1 MFLISHKLGKNVKNR
16 IKFLKPY
23 PILYICGVWE
33 IDLAYRKEMHN
44 TFERLID
51 KKEMLMKA
59 RPLPSIA
66 LSKIKEALSIEW
78 TYNSNSIEGNTLT
91 LRETQMVLQEGITVK
106 GKSLREH
113 FEVKNHEIALDHLY
127 AMVGQE
133 EVLNAKAVM
142 ELHSYVLRSIEDDY
156 AGRLRTGGVRIA
168 GANFIPPNA
177 RKVTDLFDQLFDFI
191 HTNPQ
196 DLNTIE
202 LATVFHHKFV
212 WIHPFF
218 DGNGKTVRLAMNLLL
233 MNAGFPPAI
242 ILSNDRKKYY
252 VALNRANKGD
262 YSKLI
267 LVMSQALER
276 TLNIYLNALPDSA
289 DDYKE
294 ISDLVQEAAVP
305 YGQDYISLLARQG
318 KIDAYK
324 EGRNWLTSK
333 KAIEDYI
340 QKKNSV

>member
-1 MFLISHKLGKNVKNR
+1 MFLFI
-16 IKFLKPY
+16 Y
-23 PILYICGVWE
+23 PILYIWGVWE
-33 IDLAYRKEMHN
+33 IDLTYRQKMQS

-51 KKEMLMKA
+51 KKEMLMNA
-59 RPLPSIA
+59 RPMPNIA
-66 LSKIKEALSIEW
+66 LSKIKEALTIEW

-113 FEVKNHEIALDHLY
+113 FEVKNHETALDHLY
-127 AMVGQE
+127 AMVEQKK
-133 EVLNAKAVM
+133 VLNAKSVM
-142 ELHSYVLRSIEDDY
+142 DLHGYILRSIEDDY
-156 AGRLRTGGVRIA
+156 AGRLRSGGVRIA

-177 RKVTDLFDQLFDFI
+177 RKVADLLDQLFDFL

-196 DLNTIE
+196 QLNTIE

-218 DGNGKTVRLAMNLLL
+218 DGNGRTVRLAMNLLL

-252 VALNRANKGD
+252 SALNSANKGD
-262 YSKLI
+262 YSKFM

-276 TLNIYLNALPDSA
+276 ILNIYLNALPDSD

-294 ISDLVQEAAVP
+294 ISNLVQEEAIP
-305 YGQDYISLLARQG
+305 YSQDYISLLARQG

-340 QKKNSV
+340 QMKNQNK